1 MIKITCTNVQREII
15 CKALG
20 DYDFC
25 PCVDLGL
32 EDPDGE
38 TCSLSC
44 EECLKTKI
52 DWRIEE

>member
-1 MIKITCTNVQREII
+1 MTITCTNHQREII
-15 CKALG
+15 CNALG

-32 EDPDGE
+32 EEPDGE

-44 EECLKTKI
+44 EECLKNKI